1 MKRMEERDMKGK
13 DLRQLYRKFNDE
25 MERVE
30 LPSGD
35 ELRQLI
41 GERGAEKKP
50 SAPYIPLSR
59 PKPVLR
65 YAMAAM
71 LVLALGVGVWMVER
85 RQSGPSMAASRPE
98 KPAAVADTAA
108 LPITD
113 SIEPTAIDKPQVQL
127 ERLASTPMPET
138 DKTRVQVAADSV
150 AAPSVLETKAPEIQM
165 IADADTAGEMQP
177 LAEVRDTIVNDSATG
192 SDPHSV
198 RSYPDKP
205 TQSEVEKIIKDEN
218 GRRALRSNRRRR
230 MFKKREDYIDKQKDQ
245 REKIYIEAEQQLN
258 PQMRMHFVPT
268 GNGRQT
274 ILYY

>member
-30 LPSGD
+30 LPSGN

-108 LPITD
+108 LPIAD
-113 SIEPTAIDKPQVQL
+113 SIEPTAIDKPQVQQ
-127 ERLASTPMPET
+127 ERLASNPMPET
-138 DKTRVQVAADSV
+138 DKTRVQVAADSASTVTITVHRIELLDINAIEYLSDDAPINHILAFQYRHPHEMEFRTSHIILISNPNHVWV
-150 AAPSVLETKAPEIQM
+150 A
-165 IADADTAGEMQP
+165 
-177 LAEVRDTIVNDSATG
+177 IVG
-192 SDPHSV
+192 
-198 RSYPDKP
+198 
-205 TQSEVEKIIKDEN
+205 
-218 GRRALRSNRRRR
+218 
-230 MFKKREDYIDKQKDQ
+230 
-245 REKIYIEAEQQLN
+245 
-258 PQMRMHFVPT
+258 
-268 GNGRQT
+268 
-274 ILYY
+274 